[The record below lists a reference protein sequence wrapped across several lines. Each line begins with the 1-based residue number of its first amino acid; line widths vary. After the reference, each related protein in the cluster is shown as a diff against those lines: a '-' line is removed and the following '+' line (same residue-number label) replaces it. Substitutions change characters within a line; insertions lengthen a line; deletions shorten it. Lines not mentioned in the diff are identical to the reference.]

1 MIAFWAMAGVLS
13 ALAALLVLFR
23 SARAAAL
30 AEPVDATPV
39 LYRRQ
44 LAEIGDL
51 AERGMLGEAEKKS
64 AEAEAA
70 RRLLAAADRPAEV
83 WTAGGPGRGPV
94 LTAVIA
100 APALALGL
108 YLALGSPG
116 MADQPF
122 AGRLAHWKAT
132 DPRSLNPPEMAAVIS
147 SKIKEHPDDADGFKF
162 LAMAEGASN
171 NPAAAV
177 RALKRAVR
185 IAPQR
190 ADLWEMLGEALL
202 MQSGGE
208 VTADARAAFAEDLR
222 LDPGAIA
229 ARFHLARARIE
240 AGDKAGG
247 IADWRALAAD
257 IPAGDPRL
265 GALKTV
271 IAEAEGAPAPAAAPG
286 LSSDQLTAVRGMVA
300 GLAARLKTQPDDP
313 EGWVRLVRAYAVLG
327 DTAKREAA
335 LRDASTR
342 YSKRPD
348 ILDQLANAAGA
359 EPMR

>member
-1 MIAFWAMAGVLS
+1 M
-13 ALAALLVLFR
+13 LFR
-23 SARAAAL
+23 S
-30 AEPVDATPV
+30 
-39 LYRRQ
+39 
-44 LAEIGDL
+44 
-51 AERGMLGEAEKKS
+51 
-64 AEAEAA
+64 
-70 RRLLAAADRPAEV
+70 
-83 WTAGGPGRGPV
+83 
-94 LTAVIA
+94 
-100 APALALGL
+100 
-108 YLALGSPG
+108 
-116 MADQPF
+116 
-122 AGRLAHWKAT
+122 
-132 DPRSLNPPEMAAVIS
+132 
-147 SKIKEHPDDADGFKF
+147 
-162 LAMAEGASN
+162 
-171 NPAAAV
+171 
-177 RALKRAVR
+177 
-185 IAPQR
+185 
-190 ADLWEMLGEALL
+190 
-202 MQSGGE
+202 
-208 VTADARAAFAEDLR
+208 
-222 LDPGAIA
+222 
-229 ARFHLARARIE
+229 
-240 AGDKAGG
+240 